1 MTTNTIREGQFKL
14 NQFELMV
21 PGGRSINLAPICA
34 RADIYESVLEPTVI
48 AEFII
53 VDKKGIYSH
62 FDFLEQEIK
71 ISFTTYEENKDAA
84 VEYELQVAASEN
96 GISLPDDK
104 GIVFNL
110 TCISKEAYK
119 QVDIVDA
126 PLVRQKIESEKIVE
140 AVLSILETNKQYF
153 FEETQGLH
161 AFNITQMTPFE
172 IIDLVRKNTMSKNYK
187 GHCFLFYE
195 NSKGYHFKSFEK
207 LMDDGKKKIGDKYF
221 MQFPVGQ
228 LNIEASKWRNIL
240 GFKVVQSG
248 SRSVM
253 KALGAGNVRIKRKDI
268 ITGKE
273 EDFEIDQQKIDFVR
287 LNENSISSNVQTQK
301 EAQENTSKTKLVYYD
316 PTIEESDAAEAEILR
331 PYFMKHLLNTVVH
344 ITIYGDS
351 TITIG
356 DVIAAEIPE
365 HDALTL
371 GEQNPYR
378 KSSEF
383 FSGNYLVTKC
393 RHILNFNE
401 GAQYIQA
408 LEIIKDGYG
417 GTLPN
422 ASFTAA

>member
-1 MTTNTIREGQFKL
+1 MTANTIREGQFKL

-53 VDKKGIYSH
+53 VDKKGLYSH
-62 FDFLEQEIK
+62 FNFIEQMIK
-71 ISFTTYEENKDAA
+71 ISFTTYEENKEAS
-84 VEYELQVAASEN
+84 VEYELQIIISEN
-96 GISLPDDK
+96 GVSLPDDK

-110 TCISKEAYK
+110 TCVSKEAYD
-119 QVDIVDA
+119 QTYIVDA

-140 AVLSILETNKQYF
+140 GMLSILETEKQYF

-172 IIDLVRKNTMSKNYK
+172 AIDLVRQNTMSKNYN

-207 LMDDGKKKIGDKYF
+207 LMDEGKKKIGDKYF

-228 LNIEASKWRNIL
+228 LNIEASKWRNII
-240 GFKVVQSG
+240 GFKVVQAG
-248 SRSVM
+248 NEYIAR
-253 KALGAGNVRIKRKDI
+253 AIGAGNVRVKRKNI
-268 ITGKE
+268 ITGRE
-273 EDFEIDQQKIDFVR
+273 DDFEIDQQKIDFVR
-287 LNENSISSNVQTQK
+287 LNENSISSNAQAQK
-301 EAQENTSKTKLVYYD
+301 EAAKNISKTKLVYYD
-316 PTIEESDAAEAEILR
+316 PTIEESDAATAEILR
-331 PYFMKHLLNTVVH
+331 AYFIKHLLNTVVH

-371 GEQNPYR
+371 GEQNPYK

-408 LEIIKDGYG
+408 LEIVKDGYG

-422 ASFTAA
+422 ASFTIA